1 MSLQTRLI
9 RYKCEIPISQRLNDW
24 IANRVKDIRWILID
38 NDLYES
44 ELLAQDYNKL
54 KIYSGGNEN
63 NIFGGD
69 VGNINFRAWHDQV
82 HIINKL
88 GYSLESEIQVAFL
101 QAAELPDDWYEEKL
115 LILTEVIGQ
124 ITYYKLYNKFPDNQR
139 EFTKDILIEGKL

>member
-101 QAAELPDDWYEEKL
+101 QAAELPEDWYEEKL
-115 LILTEVIGQ
+115 LILIEVIGQ

>member
-101 QAAELPDDWYEEKL
+101 QAAELPEDWYEEKL
-115 LILTEVIGQ
+115 LILIEVIGQ

-139 EFTKDILIEGKL
+139 EFTKDILIEGKS

>member
-101 QAAELPDDWYEEKL
+101 KAAELPDDWYEEKL

-124 ITYYKLYNKFPDNQR
+124 ITYFELYNKFPDNQR

>member
-1 MSLQTRLI
+1 MSLQTKLI
-9 RYKCEIPISQRLNDW
+9 KYKSEIPVSERLNDW
-24 IANRVKDIRWILID
+24 IADRVQDIRWILID
-38 NDLYES
+38 YDLSES
-44 ELLAQDYNKL
+44 EFLAQSFNKL
-54 KIYSGGNEN
+54 KIYSGGNDN

-69 VGNINFRAWHDQV
+69 VGNINFRAWHDQT
-82 HIINKL
+82 HIMNKL
-88 GYSLESEIQVAFL
+88 DFSLISEIQVAFL